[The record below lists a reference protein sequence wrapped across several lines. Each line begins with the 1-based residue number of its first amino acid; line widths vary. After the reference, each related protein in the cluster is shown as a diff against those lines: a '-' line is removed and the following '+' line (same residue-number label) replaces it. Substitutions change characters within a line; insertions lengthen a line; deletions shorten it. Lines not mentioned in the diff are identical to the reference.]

1 MRFIILSDHES
12 SAALARRHGGEQTI
26 RHPSGRPWIVG
37 DWEHDDIVVARAGD
51 RALALLGRTA
61 ETSESLTRRL
71 DAVRGVADLDSVA
84 RSVPGCYHLIAS
96 VGGVTRAQGNL
107 SNRYQLFTG
116 TVDRVAVAADRADT
130 IAVLTGAGIDHEAV
144 VLQLVAPFGPP
155 WPLRERCVW
164 QGVEQVPGGRFVVLH
179 GGEPVARCRRWWT
192 PPEPELSLADG
203 AQAVRTALVAAVAAR
218 VPRDDGSLSADLS
231 GGLDSTS
238 LCFAAAATGV
248 DPTTFRFAPLD
259 ESNEDERWA
268 GWCEELLPGKHL
280 VVPGD
285 AAPSWYEVTEDDDI
299 EGPFP
304 FVRTRAL
311 AGFIAAHVG
320 AYGSRRHLQGIGG
333 DELFSASTL
342 TLHDLARRHPTAA
355 ARQILTTKAMRR
367 WSVATTT
374 RFLLSGVPYHRWL
387 ARSGRLLT
395 APPHQMTHANW
406 EIATTLPPWITADAA
421 DVARRLYRDMAASRP
436 RPEATPPAQHEMIR
450 ITQFNGAA
458 ARRSSRVAERAG
470 VTLENPYLDDQVLNA
485 ALSVRF
491 ADRMVGGRFK
501 PVLGEA
507 MRGIIPNGL
516 LDRRTKGDYSAEQ
529 FAGLRRHRGDL
540 LTLFDD
546 AELARMGLI
555 DADRLRADV
564 FGVLPSA
571 KPLIPFERTLS
582 CEAWLRDVARAA

>member
-1 MRFIILSDHES
+1 MRFIILSDHEA
-12 SAALARRHGGEQTI
+12 SAALARRHSGGQTI

-37 DWEHDDIVVARAGD
+37 HWEHDDIVVARAGD

-71 DAVRGVADLDSVA
+71 DAVRGVADLDAVA
-84 RSVPGCYHLIAS
+84 RSVPGCYHLIGS
-96 VGGVTRAQGNL
+96 IGGVTRAQGSL
-107 SNRYQLFTG
+107 SYRYQLFTG

-130 IAVLTGAGIDHEAV
+130 IAAMTGAGIDSEAV

-164 QGVEQVPGGRFVVLH
+164 QGVEQVPGGRFLVLR
-179 GGEPVARCRRWWT
+179 GDDPVARTCRWWT

-203 AQAVRTALVAAVAAR
+203 AQVVRTALVAAVAAR
-218 VPRDDGSLSADLS
+218 VPRGGGSLSADLS

-238 LCFAAAATGV
+238 LCFIAAAAGA

-268 GWCEELLPGKHL
+268 EWCEEQLPGKHL

-285 AAPSWYEVTEDDDI
+285 EAPSWYEVTGDDDV

-320 AYGSRRHLQGIGG
+320 AHGSRRHLQGIGG

-342 TLHDLARRHPTAA
+342 TLHDLARRHPTTA

-387 ARSGRLLT
+387 ARSGRRLT
-395 APPHQMTHANW
+395 APPGEMTHANW

-421 DVARRLYRDMAASRP
+421 DVARRLYREAAASRP

-458 ARRSSRVAERAG
+458 ARRSSRVAERDS
-470 VTLENPYLDDQVLNA
+470 VTLENPYLDDHVLNA

-491 ADRMVGGRFK
+491 ADRMVSGRFK

-507 MRGIIPNGL
+507 MRGIIPDGL

-540 LTLFDD
+540 LALFDD

-555 DADRLRADV
+555 DTDRLRADV
-564 FGVLPSA
+564 FGVLPNS